1 VAVGSV
7 PLEPL
12 PRTTVL
18 IKRVALIR
26 RRFRMP
32 IRIGIIGKT
41 NAGKTTLFNSMTL
54 LAGEVSNYPFTT
66 KSPETGVASVVTL
79 CVHKEFGVQDN
90 PANSKCEN
98 GWRFIPIEMTDLP
111 GLIKGAWMGK
121 GLGNQFLSVAAQS
134 DALLHVVD
142 ASGSVDKDG
151 KISEPGTGD
160 PMADF
165 ADVELELVLWY
176 TKLFTQNLPK
186 ISKLSKTPGYGVP
199 TAVEEVMHG
208 IGVRKEHVIL
218 AMKDAMLE
226 EKAFDSWNEKEIQ
239 NFCWSLREYSKPT
252 LLIANKMDLP
262 FAAENFKKI
271 REKYKGLIVVPT
283 SGEAELTLRRAE
295 AKGLIKYIPGEERF
309 EILRP
314 QDLNDAQKSALAYIR
329 RKVFGEYLRTGV
341 QFALNSVIFKLLKEN
356 AVYPVHDPQ
365 KLSDKNG
372 RILPDVY
379 LLPSGSTV
387 EDLAR
392 DIHTDL
398 VKGLLYAIDVRTG
411 LHLPTNYVLRD
422 RDVLSIVSTAKE
434 S

>member
-1 VAVGSV
+1 
-7 PLEPL
+7 
-12 PRTTVL
+12 
-18 IKRVALIR
+18 
-26 RRFRMP
+26 M
-32 IRIGIIGKT
+32 RIGLIGKT

-54 LAGEVSNYPFTT
+54 LSGEVSNYPFTT
-66 KSPETGVASVVTL
+66 KTPETGVASAVTP
-79 CVHKEFGVQDN
+79 CVHKEFALTDS
-90 PANSKCEN
+90 PMNSKCED
-98 GWRFIPIEMTDLP
+98 GWRFIPVEVTDLP

-151 KISEPGTGD
+151 KISDPGTGD

-199 TAVEEVMHG
+199 NAVEEVMQG
-208 IGVRKEHVIL
+208 IGVRKEHVVM
-218 AMKDAMLE
+218 AMNDAGLMD
-226 EKAFDSWNEKEIQ
+226 KPFDSWNEKEAQ
-239 NFCWSLREYSKPT
+239 AFCWSLREYSKPT

-262 FAAENFKKI
+262 FAAENFRKL
-271 REKYKGLIVVPT
+271 REKFKGLIVVPT

-295 AKGLIKYIPGEERF
+295 GRHLIRYIPGEERF
-309 EILRP
+309 EILKP
-314 QDLNDAQKSALAYIR
+314 QELNDAQRSALAYIK

-341 QFALNSVIFKLLKEN
+341 QFALNIEVFKLLKMN
-356 AVYPVHDPQ
+356 AIYPVADAQ
-365 KLSDKNG
+365 KLTDTHG
-372 RILPDVY
+372 RVLPDVY
-379 LLPSGSTV
+379 LMPTGSTV
-387 EDLAR
+387 EELAKAV
-392 DIHTDL
+392 HTDL
-398 VKGLLYAIDVRTG
+398 VKGLVYAVDVRTG

-422 RDVLSIVSTAKE
+422 RDVLSIVSTAKR

>member
-1 VAVGSV
+1 
-7 PLEPL
+7 
-12 PRTTVL
+12 
-18 IKRVALIR
+18 
-26 RRFRMP
+26 MP
-32 IRIGIIGKT
+32 IRIGLIGKT

-66 KSPETGVASVVTL
+66 KTPETGVASVVTL
-79 CVHKEFGVQDN
+79 CVHKEFGVTDS
-90 PANSKCEN
+90 PANSKCED
-98 GWRFIPIEMTDLP
+98 GWRFVPVEVTDLP

-176 TKLFTQNLPK
+176 TRLFMQNLPK
-186 ISKLSKTPGYGVP
+186 LSKLSKTPGYGVP
-199 TAVEEVMHG
+199 SAVEEVMQG
-208 IGVRKEHVIL
+208 IGVRKEHVVM
-218 AMKDAMLE
+218 AMKEALVAD
-226 EKAFDSWNEKEIQ
+226 KAFDSWNEKDIQ

-252 LLIANKMDLP
+252 LLIANKMDLS
-262 FAAENFKKI
+262 FAAENFKKL
-271 REKYKGLIVVPT
+271 REKFKGLIVVPT

-295 AKGLIKYIPGEERF
+295 AKRLIRYVPGEERF
-309 EILRP
+309 EILKP
-314 QDLNDAQKSALAYIR
+314 QDLNDAQKSALAYIK

-341 QFALNSVIFKLLKEN
+341 QFALNIAVFKLLKMN
-356 AVYPVHDPQ
+356 SIYPVADAE
-365 KLSDKNG
+365 KLTDKHG
-372 RILPDVY
+372 RVLPDVY
-379 LLPSGSTV
+379 LMPTGSSV

-392 DIHTDL
+392 VIHTDL
-398 VKGLLYAIDVRTG
+398 VKGLVYAVDVRTG
-411 LHLPTNYVLRD
+411 LHLPTNYVVRD
-422 RDVLSIVSTAKE
+422 RDVLSIVSTAKR

>member
-1 VAVGSV
+1 LVV
-7 PLEPL
+7 
-12 PRTTVL
+12 
-18 IKRVALIR
+18 
-26 RRFRMP
+26 
-32 IRIGIIGKT
+32 RIGLIGKT

-54 LAGEVSNYPFTT
+54 LAAEVSNYPFTT
-66 KSPETGVASVVTL
+66 KTPETGVASVVTL
-79 CVHKEFGVQDN
+79 CVHKEFGVKDN
-90 PANSKCEN
+90 PANSKCED
-98 GWRFIPIEMTDLP
+98 GWRFIPVEVTDLP

-151 KISEPGTGD
+151 KVTEPGTGD

-176 TKLFTQNLPK
+176 TKLFKQNLPK
-186 ISKLSKTPGYGVP
+186 ISKLSKAPGYGIP
-199 TAVEEVMHG
+199 AAVEEVMHG
-208 IGVRKEHVIL
+208 IGVRKEHVIM
-218 AMKDAMLE
+218 AMKDSVLD
-226 EKAFDSWNEKEIQ
+226 EKKFDSWNEKDVQ
-239 NFCWSLREYSKPT
+239 SFCWSLREFSKPT

-262 FAAENFKKI
+262 FAAENFKKL

-295 AKGLIKYIPGEERF
+295 AKKLIKYVPGEERF
-309 EILRP
+309 EILKP

-341 QFALNSVIFKLLKEN
+341 QFALNSVVFKLLREN

-372 RILPDVY
+372 RILPDVH
-379 LLPSGSTV
+379 LLPTGSTV
-387 EDLAR
+387 EDMAR

-434 S
+434 D

>member
-1 VAVGSV
+1 V
-7 PLEPL
+7 
-12 PRTTVL
+12 
-18 IKRVALIR
+18 
-26 RRFRMP
+26 P
-32 IRIGIIGKT
+32 IRIGLIGKT

-54 LAGEVSNYPFTT
+54 LSSEVSNYPFTT

-79 CVHKEFGVQDN
+79 CVHKEFGITDN
-90 PANSKCEN
+90 PTNSKCED
-98 GWRFIPIEMTDLP
+98 GWRFVPVEVTDLP

-186 ISKLSKTPGYGVP
+186 MSKLSKTPGYGIP
-199 TAVEEVMHG
+199 SAVEEVMQG
-208 IGVRKEHVIL
+208 IGVRKEHVVM
-218 AMKDAMLE
+218 AMSEALLND
-226 EKAFDSWNEKEIQ
+226 KAFDSWNEKDIQ
-239 NFCWSLREYSKPT
+239 SFCWALREFSKPT

-262 FAAENFKKI
+262 FAAENFKKL

-295 AKGLIKYIPGEERF
+295 AKGLIKYVPGEERF
-309 EILRP
+309 EILKP
-314 QDLNDAQKSALAYIR
+314 AELNEAQKSALAYIK

-341 QFALNSVIFKLLKEN
+341 QFGLNIAVFKLLKMN
-356 AVYPVHDPQ
+356 SIYPVADAE
-365 KLSDKNG
+365 KLTDKHG
-372 RILPDVY
+372 RVLPDVY
-379 LLPSGSTV
+379 LMPTGSSV

-392 DIHTDL
+392 VIHTDL
-398 VKGLLYAIDVRTG
+398 VKGLVYAVDVRTG
-411 LHLPTNYVLRD
+411 LHLPTNYVVRD
-422 RDVLSIVSTAKE
+422 RDVLSIVSTAKRT
-434 S
+434 